1 MYPNPL
7 KEKIRNGKLV
17 LGTMLP
23 THDIR
28 IAAFLANGSTADFI
42 WLDQEHS
49 PFGPRDMEMI
59 PIMFRQKGI
68 APLVRV
74 AWNDPGLIKKAYDAG
89 AVSVMVP
96 QVGNAEEA
104 KLAVQYGNY
113 PPLGN
118 RGISPHWPLLA
129 GEDFVNVVKTA
140 NDETVLVL
148 QMETV
153 EAYEQIDEILAV
165 DGFDVLFVGPMDLS
179 ASLGVTAE
187 MQNPKV
193 QTIMEDVP
201 KRAESSGK
209 IIGTTLQNPEEI
221 RQKIDWGYKFLNLGS
236 PIGFGIRFVNDR
248 FAEYR
253 EQAGE

>member
-1 MYPNPL
+1 
-7 KEKIRNGKLV
+7 
-17 LGTMLP
+17 
-23 THDIR
+23 
-28 IAAFLANGSTADFI
+28 
-42 WLDQEHS
+42 
-49 PFGPRDMEMI
+49 
-59 PIMFRQKGI
+59 
-68 APLVRV
+68 
-74 AWNDPGLIKKAYDAG
+74 
-89 AVSVMVP
+89 
-96 QVGNAEEA
+96 
-104 KLAVQYGNY
+104 
-113 PPLGN
+113 
-118 RGISPHWPLLA
+118 
-129 GEDFVNVVKTA
+129 
-140 NDETVLVL
+140 
-148 QMETV
+148 META

-253 EQAGE
+253 EQVGE